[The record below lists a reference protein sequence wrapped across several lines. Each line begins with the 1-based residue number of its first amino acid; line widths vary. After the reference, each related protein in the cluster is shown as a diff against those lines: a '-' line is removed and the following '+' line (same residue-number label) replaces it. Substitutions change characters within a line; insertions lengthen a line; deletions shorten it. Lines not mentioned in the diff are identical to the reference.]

1 MDGAGTK
8 YLSIVADRVAADR
21 RAADRWRRLHGRAA
35 EEDTVSDERA
45 RPEPVRSRAIPLLRR
60 MLLGLG

>member
-8 YLSIVADRVAADR
+8 YLTIVADRVAADR
-21 RAADRWRRLHGRAA
+21 RATDRWRRLHGKA
-35 EEDTVSDERA
+35 EGDLAPDGPA